1 MRTIPIECSLTTEH
15 HVATYDDIRQIVM
28 GTNGKIAATNCICK
42 QEKSLRGKSCKM
54 TERQETCIGFNEI
67 AEYQI
72 EIGAGRPISKEECL
86 EILKQ
91 NEKDGL
97 VIQPENAQKPSFLCS
112 CCRCCCGV
120 LDLMKK
126 FPRPAEYWHSN
137 YFAQVDAEAC
147 EGCKKCQKRCQMEA
161 ISIEDKIST
170 VNLDRCIGCGL
181 CVSTCSSK
189 AITMVKKPKVTV
201 SAKDHNSMY
210 KKIMME
216 RLGAIDKLK
225 LMGKMM
231 TGSKI

>member
-1 MRTIPIECSLTTEH
+1 
-15 HVATYDDIRQIVM
+15 
-28 GTNGKIAATNCICK
+28 
-42 QEKSLRGKSCKM
+42 
-54 TERQETCIGFNEI
+54 
-67 AEYQI
+67 
-72 EIGAGRPISKEECL
+72 
-86 EILKQ
+86 
-91 NEKDGL
+91 
-97 VIQPENAQKPSFLCS
+97 
-112 CCRCCCGV
+112 
-120 LDLMKK
+120 
-126 FPRPAEYWHSN
+126 
-137 YFAQVDAEAC
+137 
-147 EGCKKCQKRCQMEA
+147 MEA